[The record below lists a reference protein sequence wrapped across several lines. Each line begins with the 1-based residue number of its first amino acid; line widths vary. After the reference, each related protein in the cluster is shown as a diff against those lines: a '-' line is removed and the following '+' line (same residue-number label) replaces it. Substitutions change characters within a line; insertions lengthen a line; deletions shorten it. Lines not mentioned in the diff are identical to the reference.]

1 MEIVRIIITGLIIC
15 FSSWIVGSIGV
26 YWRTRIYKKSLSEL
40 RPPFLI
46 FWIGLTEFSMCVIAV
61 ILIFL
66 LSFNETNLVIAIGFF
81 LFSFLGFWLMLY
93 ALNWKIVIKEESFI
107 FRNMFGKKREIMYSE
122 ITKLK
127 RLKIGGYRIYTGKK
141 SIAVDYFIKGA
152 DNLWDKLKVLKINGK

>member
-66 LSFNETNLVIAIGFF
+66 LNFNETNLVIAIGFF
-81 LFSFLGFWLMLY
+81 LFSFLGFWLILY

-107 FRNMFGKKREIMYSE
+107 FRNMFGKKRKIMYSE
-122 ITKLK
+122 ITGLK
-127 RLKIGGYRIYTGKK
+127 RLKIGGGIEYIQAKNRLRLIILSKVPIIYG
-141 SIAVDYFIKGA
+141 
-152 DNLWDKLKVLKINGK
+152 IN